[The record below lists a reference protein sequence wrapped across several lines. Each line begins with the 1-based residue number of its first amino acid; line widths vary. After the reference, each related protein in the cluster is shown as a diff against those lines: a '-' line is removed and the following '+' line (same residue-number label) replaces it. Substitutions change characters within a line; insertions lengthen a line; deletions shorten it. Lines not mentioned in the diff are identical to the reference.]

1 MWLQR
6 HPFHPPPVEKETTS
20 ILHPLPVI
28 SQSRNRHPLPFFER
42 VITRDTM
49 HANPDILDGNAIS
62 GRWEGRGQIPRWWI
76 RLKNGLLEGDPEHP
90 AKRIDDGAP
99 HSPGASL
106 LWFSHY
112 RRRLDAPAPPFEF
125 EFGLFSHRPASLISP
140 RPTWSH
146 ATTRVSPLPS
156 LRIGWPFSLLFL
168 PLVRGNYTLRR
179 LFPRC
184 WFPIIGGKLCFPTTR
199 MAIGSGD
206 SIL

>member
-6 HPFHPPPVEKETTS
+6 HLFHPPPVEKETTS

-112 RRRLDAPAPPFEF
+112 RRRLDAP
-125 EFGLFSHRPASLISP
+125 
-140 RPTWSH
+140 
-146 ATTRVSPLPS
+146 VPS
-156 LRIGWPFSLLFL
+156 LRIRIRPLFTSPRFSYLSSAYVVARDHARL
-168 PLVRGNYTLRR
+168 PPS
-179 LFPRC
+179 FP
-184 WFPIIGGKLCFPTTR
+184 
-199 MAIGSGD
+199 
-206 SIL
+206 

>member
-1 MWLQR
+1 MATKAS
-6 HPFHPPPVEKETTS
+6 FSSPPVEKETTS

-62 GRWEGRGQIPRWWI
+62 GRWEGRGQIPRRWI

-112 RRRLDAPAPPFEF
+112 RRRLDAPAPP
-125 EFGLFSHRPASLISP
+125 SNSNSASFHI
-140 RPTWSH
+140 
-146 ATTRVSPLPS
+146 APL
-156 LRIGWPFSLLFL
+156 LLSLLGLRGRTRPRASPPFL
-168 PLVRGNYTLRR
+168 PLESVD
-179 LFPRC
+179 PS
-184 WFPIIGGKLCFPTTR
+184 PSP
-199 MAIGSGD
+199 S
-206 SIL
+206 SSS